1 MSDELLYE
9 THGPLGI
16 LTLNRP
22 KQGNAFS
29 ASLRAAMRERIAL
42 IEADSAVRVVIVRGE
57 GRNFCAGAD
66 LADGGGPEKP
76 VNEHL
81 NREYKPFLT
90 AMAEGSTIYIAEVQ
104 GSAAGIGAA
113 FAMNCD
119 LVVMAENANAYM
131 AFAAISL
138 IPDGG
143 NTWLLLS
150 QMGYHRALEAVIE
163 GEKIAAADCLRYGI
177 ANRTVPPEELS
188 GRTREWAESLCGRAP
203 LALGAAKRLLRRV
216 GHGSYGEA
224 ISTEGLEQ
232 NALIESRDFEE
243 GVAAFFE
250 KRPPRFEGH

>member
-1 MSDELLYE
+1 MSDDVLRYE
-9 THGPLGI
+9 TDGALGI

-22 KQGNAFS
+22 KQGNAFD
-29 ASLRAAMRERIAL
+29 AALRAAVRERIAA
-42 IEADSAVRVVIVRGE
+42 IEADEAVRVCIVRGE

-66 LADGGGPEKP
+66 LGGGGPEKP

-81 NREYKPFLT
+81 DREYKPFLT
-90 AMAEGSTIYIAEVQ
+90 QMAEGSTIYIAEVQ
-104 GSAAGIGAA
+104 GAAAGIGAA

-119 LVVMAENANAYM
+119 LVVMAEDANVYM

-143 NTWLLLS
+143 NTWLLLN
-150 QMGYHRALEAVIE
+150 QMGYHRALEAIVE

-177 ANRTVPPEELS
+177 ANKAVPAAEL
-188 GRTREWAESLCGRAP
+188 GTATREWAVSLTERAP

-216 GHGSYGEA
+216 GHGRYGEA

-250 KRPPRFEGH
+250 KRAPRFEGR

>member
-1 MSDELLYE
+1 MSDVLHYE

-22 KQGNAFS
+22 KQGNAFD
-29 ASLRAAMRERIAL
+29 AELRAAMRERIAA
-42 IEADSAVRVVIVRGE
+42 IEADESVRVVVVRGE

-66 LADGGGPEKP
+66 LGGGGPEKP

-81 NREYKPFLT
+81 DREYKPFLT
-90 AMAEGSTIYIAEVQ
+90 QMAEGSTIYIAAVQ

-119 LVVMAENANAYM
+119 LVVMAEDANVYM

-163 GEKIAAADCLRYGI
+163 GRKIPAADCLAHGI
-177 ANRTVPPEELS
+177 ANRVVPAAELEE
-188 GRTREWAESLCGRAP
+188 RAREWAEALTKRAP

-216 GHGSYGEA
+216 GHGRYGEA
-224 ISTEGLEQ
+224 ISAEGLEQ
-232 NALIESRDFEE
+232 NPLIESRDFEE
-243 GVAAFFE
+243 GVAAFFA
-250 KRPPRFEGH
+250 KRAPVFEGR